1 MLAAWRQTNPMDSVP
16 TRLAHC
22 YSEAAVSIT
31 ITSLTDMLSFY
42 VGLLTPIPSIQL
54 FCAYAGTSV
63 LGVYIWQVLCF
74 GAILAISGDQE
85 AGNRHSI
92 FWWIQ
97 ATPKSKA
104 GKLKLLLRI
113 NSFYF

>member
-1 MLAAWRQTNPMDSVP
+1 MLAAWRQTNPMDPVP
-16 TRLAHC
+16 ARVANC
-22 YSEAAVSIT
+22 YGEAGVSIT

-42 VGLLTPIPSIQL
+42 VGLLTPIPSVQL

-63 LGVYIWQVLCF
+63 LGIYIWQLFFF

-92 FWWIQ
+92 FWWIK
-97 ATPKSKA
+97 ATLKSKA
-104 GKLKLLLRI
+104 GKTQIR
-113 NSFYF
+113 